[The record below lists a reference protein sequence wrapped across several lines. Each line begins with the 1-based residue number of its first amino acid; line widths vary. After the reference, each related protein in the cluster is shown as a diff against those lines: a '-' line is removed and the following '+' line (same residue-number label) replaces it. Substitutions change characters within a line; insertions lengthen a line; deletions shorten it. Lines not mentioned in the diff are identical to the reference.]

1 MKYYAISNRQ
11 NKYNASLDYWVL
23 LSKPCT
29 KQEAEQFRG
38 CEMRGE
44 KFEIKTE
51 EQVNNHKFVLR

>member
-1 MKYYAISNRQ
+1 MHVAVAIKDN
-11 NKYNASLDYWVL
+11 YWVL

-29 KQEAEQFRG
+29 LEQAEQFRG

>member
-1 MKYYAISNRQ
+1 MKHLAVAI
-11 NKYNASLDYWVL
+11 NKEYWVL

-29 KQEAEQFRG
+29 LEQAEQFRG

-51 EQVNNHKFVLR
+51 EQVNNYKKVLQ